1 MSARPPLLEGIRVVE
16 LTDGLAGAFA
26 GRLFA
31 RLGADVVLV
40 ERPGTGSG
48 VRSKPPFLAD
58 EPGVERSGLFH
69 FTAAGKRS
77 VTLALDTADARKLL
91 EPLVAGADLV
101 IEDGRRE
108 ARFLRDDG
116 TIRAWNPSATILS
129 LAPFAPDGPYGAWRA
144 TELQTAAMGGWMVQV
159 GEPKRTPLATSS
171 ETTSAFVPGIFGAI
185 AAMASILGG
194 GGRTIDVAA
203 IDALLLSTR
212 VNETYFHAT
221 GIEITRFGRAFLGWA
236 PTYRVFEA
244 SDGWVTCAAS
254 TDQQVEALMT
264 LAGVNDPAFAT
275 REERYEKSTAFVAAL
290 QRWFSA
296 RTREQIFHEAQAWRV
311 PMGSVSA
318 IDEVFELDQLVRRK
332 FFEDVEHPVLGRVRL
347 PGGPACFPEGPAYE
361 PKRAPLL
368 GEHTAEILAAHG
380 VDRDRL
386 AALRAKGVA

>member
-1 MSARPPLLEGIRVVE
+1 MSRPPLLEGIRVVE

-48 VRSKPPFLAD
+48 VRWKPPFLAD
-58 EPGVERSGLFH
+58 EAGVERSGLFH
-69 FTAAGKRS
+69 FAASGKRS
-77 VTLALDTADARKLL
+77 VTLAPETAEGRELL
-91 EPLVAGADLV
+91 EALVASVDLV
-101 IEDGRRE
+101 IEDRSRE
-108 ARFLRDDG
+108 LECLRDHAAL
-116 TIRAWNPSATILS
+116 RAWNPKATILS
-129 LAPFAPDGPYGAWRA
+129 LLPFAADGPYRDWRA
-144 TELQTAAMGGWMVQV
+144 TELQLAAMGGWMVQV
-159 GEPKRTPLATSS
+159 GEPKRTPLMTSS

-194 GGRTIDVAA
+194 GGRRIDLASN
-203 IDALLLSTR
+203 DALLAATR
-212 VNETYFHAT
+212 VNETYFHST
-221 GIEITRFGRAFLGWA
+221 GIEIRRFGRAFVGWA

-264 LAGVNDPAFAT
+264 LAGVSDPRFAT
-275 REERYEKSTAFVAAL
+275 REQRYAESEAFVAAL

-296 RTREQIFHEAQAWRV
+296 RTREQIFHEAQRWRV
-311 PMGSVSA
+311 PMGSVAA
-318 IDEVFELDQLVRRK
+318 IDEVFELDQLVARK

-347 PGGPACFPEGPAYE
+347 PGGPGFFPEGPAFQ

-368 GEHTAEILAAHG
+368 GEHTAEILGAHG
-380 VDRDRL
+380 VDEERL
-386 AALRAKGVA
+386 TALRGEGGA

>member
-1 MSARPPLLEGIRVVE
+1 MSRPPLLEGIRVVE

-31 RLGADVVLV
+31 RLGAEVVLV
-40 ERPGTGSG
+40 ERPGTGSE
-48 VRSKPPFLAD
+48 VRWKPPFLAD

-69 FTAAGKRS
+69 FVAAGKKS
-77 VTLALDTADARKLL
+77 VSLAPETPEGGTVL
-91 EPLVAGADLV
+91 EALVARADLL
-101 IEDGRRE
+101 IEDRSRDLPL
-108 ARFLRDDG
+108 LRDERAL
-116 TIRAWNPSATILS
+116 RAWNPKATILS
-129 LAPFAPDGPYGAWRA
+129 LLPFAADGPYRDWRV
-144 TELQTAAMGGWMVQV
+144 TELQLAAMAGWMVQV

-171 ETTSAFVPGIFGAI
+171 DTTSAFVPGIFGAV

-194 GGRTIDVAA
+194 GGRRIDLASN
-203 IDALLLSTR
+203 DALLAATR

-221 GIEITRFGRAFLGWA
+221 GIEIRRFGRAFVGWA

-264 LAGVNDPAFAT
+264 LAGVSDARFAT
-275 REERYEKSTAFVAAL
+275 REQRYADSEAFVAAL

-296 RTREQIFHEAQAWRV
+296 RTREQIFHEAQRWRV
-311 PMGSVSA
+311 PMGSVAA
-318 IDEVFELDQLVRRK
+318 IDEVFELDQLAARK

-347 PGGPACFPEGPAYE
+347 AGGPASFPEGPAFQ

-368 GEHTAEILAAHG
+368 GEHTAEILRAHG
-380 VDRDRL
+380 VDGGRL
-386 AALRAKGVA
+386 AALRAQGVA